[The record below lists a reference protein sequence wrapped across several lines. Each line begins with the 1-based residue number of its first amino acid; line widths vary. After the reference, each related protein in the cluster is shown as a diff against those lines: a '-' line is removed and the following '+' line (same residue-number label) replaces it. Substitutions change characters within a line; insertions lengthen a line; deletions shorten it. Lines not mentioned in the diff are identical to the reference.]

1 MGIALLESS
10 RLPSRGSHVFLVSIG
25 AHVAL
30 LGAVLTREAWTASES
45 LGGPEVVVLQYPRT
59 PEPTAV
65 VRRLTSVPSNP
76 ATSTLSPLPV
86 LPFPPLDPPPVILPA
101 LPARGSADLG
111 FDETLF
117 DRRRFADVGRQLS
130 GDEPTSRSNNPLDAS
145 MVDTPVSANG
155 DNPVP
160 NYPTLLA
167 SAGVEGSVVMNFVVD
182 TSGAV
187 EKRSIVVVHSSH
199 ALFEKAVRDAL
210 VRMRFTPAQ
219 VRGRKVRQLVE
230 QTFAFAIKR

>member
-10 RLPSRGSHVFLVSIG
+10 RRPSRGSHMFLLSIG

-30 LGAVLTREAWTASES
+30 LGVVLTRDAWTAAES
-45 LGGPEVVVLQYPRT
+45 LRGPEVVVLQYPRT
-59 PEPTAV
+59 PEPATV

-76 ATSTLSPLPV
+76 ATPTLSPQPLLPI
-86 LPFPPLDPPPVILPA
+86 PSLDPPPVILSV
-101 LPARGSADLG
+101 LPAPGSADPG
-111 FDETLF
+111 FDEALF

-130 GDEPTSRSNNPLDAS
+130 SDKPTSRSNDALDAS
-145 MVDTPVSANG
+145 MVDTPVVAKG

-160 NYPTLLA
+160 NYPSLLV

-182 TSGAV
+182 TTGAV
-187 EKRSIVVVHSSH
+187 EKQSIVVLHSSH

-219 VRGRKVRQLVE
+219 MRGRKARQLVE
-230 QTFAFAIKR
+230 QTFTFAIKR

>member
-10 RLPSRGSHVFLVSIG
+10 RPPSRGSHVFLVSIC

-30 LGAVLTREAWTASES
+30 LGAVLTRDAWTAAES
-45 LGGPEVVVLQYPRT
+45 LRGPEVVVLQYPRT
-59 PEPTAV
+59 PEPPTV
-65 VRRLTSVPSNP
+65 VRRLTSALSNP
-76 ATSTLSPLPV
+76 ATPTLSALPL
-86 LPFPPLDPPPVILPA
+86 LPIPALDPPPVILSA
-101 LPARGSADLG
+101 LPAPGSGDPG
-111 FDETLF
+111 FDEALF

-130 GDEPTSRSNNPLDAS
+130 SHEPTSRSNTLLDAS
-145 MVDTPVSANG
+145 MVDTPVAANG

-160 NYPTLLA
+160 SYPSLLV

-182 TSGAV
+182 TTGAV
-187 EKRSIVVVHSSH
+187 EKRSIVVLHSSH

-210 VRMRFTPAQ
+210 VRMRFTPAE